1 MEKADIKNHVLEYA
15 LNQQTP
21 FTALEA
27 FDNIDAIETAKQV
40 SDSLGR
46 LYHER
51 ILARRKGDKLRYEF
65 NERIIK
71 SSTQRWYRHQ
81 PVAW

>member
-15 LNQQTP
+15 LNRETQ
-21 FTALEA
+21 FTAAIA

-40 SDSLGR
+40 SDSPGR

-51 ILARRKGDKLRYEF
+51 ILARRK
-65 NERIIK
+65 
-71 SSTQRWYRHQ
+71 Q
-81 PVAW
+81 